1 MHGAVRPRDGDVSG
15 RRTAFVTQQAG
26 VARLVIGSPTSR
38 RFRAPFTVAVLAA
51 IAVLTGCQGGDG
63 VAPPAGAARTPA
75 SAAAAAHVSI
85 TPADGSSDVLPSTTV
100 TVKATGGDITAAE
113 AVDDQGKKVDLA
125 DDGSGTWVS
134 ERNLRPDARYT
145 VTVHAPGEGGKDAV
159 TTSTFRTLKPLIT
172 ATYGIVYSG
181 QTVGVGMPV
190 SIQFDSAVTTPEFR
204 AEVEKRVK
212 VTSTPEQEGAWGWL
226 DSRQLMWRPRTY
238 WKPGTRVT
246 VDAPLT
252 GVQTGDGKWV
262 ANDDQGGFTV
272 GSAMISSVNIKTHLM
287 TVTRNGSV
295 IRTIPVSTGK
305 PGPKTETRSGI
316 KVIIRKEG
324 KVIMDSTTVG
334 IPKGSPDYYRVETN
348 SNLRLTWT
356 GEYIHSAPWS
366 VSAQGSQ
373 NVSHGCTNMSPANAK
388 WMFDNSRVGDVVKF
402 TGSSRV
408 FQPAEGIGVWQY
420 SFAGWQ
426 QQSALS

>member
-1 MHGAVRPRDGDVSG
+1 MFGSVTIRRPQASFVVALVAAV
-15 RRTAFVTQQAG
+15 T
-26 VARLVIGSPTSR
+26 L
-38 RFRAPFTVAVLAA
+38 LA
-51 IAVLTGCQGGDG
+51 GCQGGST
-63 VAPPAGAARTPA
+63 ATPPGAAKGA
-75 SAAAAAHVSI
+75 SPVAAAAKVSI
-85 TPADGSSDVLPSTTV
+85 TPANGSSDVLPSTTV
-100 TVKATGGDITAAE
+100 TVKASGGAITSAE
-113 AVDDQGKKVDLA
+113 AVDDQGTKLELA
-125 DDGSGTWVS
+125 DDGSGSWVS
-134 ERNLRPDARYT
+134 QRNLRPDARYA
-145 VTVHAPGEGGKDAV
+145 VTVHAPGQGGKDAV
-159 TTSTFRTLKPLIT
+159 TSSTFRTLKPLVT
-172 ATYGIVYSG
+172 ATYGIVYNG

-190 SIQFDSAVTTPEFR
+190 SIQFDSPVTTQQFR

-212 VTSTPEQEGAWGWL
+212 VTSSPQQEGAWGWL
-226 DSRQLMWRPRTY
+226 DNRQLMWRPKTY
-238 WKPGTRVT
+238 WKSGTKVT

-252 GVQTGDGKWV
+252 GVQTGDGKWIG
-262 ANDDQGGFTV
+262 NDDRGGFTV
-272 GSAMISSVNIKTHLM
+272 GSAMISSVNIKTHMM
-287 TVTRNGSV
+287 TVTRNGAV

-334 IPKGSPDYYRVETN
+334 IPKGDPNYYRVTTN

-373 NVSHGCTNMSPANAK
+373 NVSHGCTNLSPANAK
-388 WMFDNSRVGDVVKF
+388 WMFDNSKVGDVVKF

-420 SFAGWQ
+420 SFPEWQ

>member
-1 MHGAVRPRDGDVSG
+1 MFGSVTIRRPQASFVVALVAAV
-15 RRTAFVTQQAG
+15 T
-26 VARLVIGSPTSR
+26 L
-38 RFRAPFTVAVLAA
+38 LA
-51 IAVLTGCQGGDG
+51 GCQGGST
-63 VAPPAGAARTPA
+63 ATPPGAAKGVPPV
-75 SAAAAAHVSI
+75 AAAAKVSI
-85 TPADGSSDVLPSTTV
+85 TPANGSSDVLPSTTV
-100 TVKATGGDITAAE
+100 TVKASGGAITSAE
-113 AVDDQGKKVDLA
+113 AVDDQGTKLELA
-125 DDGSGTWVS
+125 DDGSGSWVS
-134 ERNLRPDARYT
+134 QRNLRPDARYT
-145 VTVHAPGEGGKDAV
+145 VTVHAPGQGGKDAV
-159 TTSTFRTLKPLIT
+159 TSSTFRTLKPLVT
-172 ATYGIVYSG
+172 ATYGIVYNG

-190 SIQFDSAVTTPEFR
+190 SIQFDSPVTTQQFR

-212 VTSTPEQEGAWGWL
+212 VTSSPQQEGAWGWL
-226 DSRQLMWRPRTY
+226 DNRQLMWRPKTY
-238 WKPGTRVT
+238 WKSGTKVT

-252 GVQTGDGKWV
+252 GVQTGDGKWIG
-262 ANDDQGGFTV
+262 NDDRGGFTV
-272 GSAMISSVNIKTHLM
+272 GSAMISSVNIKTHMM
-287 TVTRNGSV
+287 TVTRNGAV

-334 IPKGSPDYYRVETN
+334 IPKGDPNYYRVTTN

-373 NVSHGCTNMSPANAK
+373 NVSHGCTNLSPANAK
-388 WMFDNSRVGDVVKF
+388 WMFDNSKVGDVVKF

-420 SFAGWQ
+420 SFPEWQ

>member
-1 MHGAVRPRDGDVSG
+1 MTPPGAAKG
-15 RRTAFVTQQAG
+15 
-26 VARLVIGSPTSR
+26 
-38 RFRAPFTVAVLAA
+38 
-51 IAVLTGCQGGDG
+51 
-63 VAPPAGAARTPA
+63 APPV
-75 SAAAAAHVSI
+75 AAAAKVSI
-85 TPADGSSDVLPSTTV
+85 TPANGSSDVLPSTTV
-100 TVKATGGDITAAE
+100 TVKASGGAITSAE
-113 AVDDQGKKVDLA
+113 AVDDQGTKLELV
-125 DDGSGTWVS
+125 DDGSGSWVS
-134 ERNLRPDARYT
+134 QRNLRPDASYT
-145 VTVHAPGEGGKDAV
+145 VTVHAPGQGGKDAV
-159 TTSTFRTLKPLIT
+159 TTSTFRTLKPLVT
-172 ATYGIVYSG
+172 ATYGIVYNG

-190 SIQFDSAVTTPEFR
+190 SIQFDSAVTTQQFR

-212 VTSTPEQEGAWGWL
+212 VTSSPQQEGAWGWL
-226 DSRQLMWRPRTY
+226 DNRQLMWRPKTY
-238 WKPGTRVT
+238 WKPGTKVT

-252 GVQTGDGKWV
+252 GVQTGDGKWIG
-262 ANDDQGGFTV
+262 NDDRGGFTI
-272 GSAMISSVNIKTHLM
+272 GSAMISSVNIKTHMM
-287 TVTRNGSV
+287 TVTRNGAV

-334 IPKGSPDYYRVETN
+334 IPKGDPNYYRVTTN

-373 NVSHGCTNMSPANAK
+373 NVSHGCTNLSPANAK
-388 WMFDNSRVGDVVKF
+388 WMFDNSKVGDVVKF

-420 SFAGWQ
+420 TFQEWQ

>member
-1 MHGAVRPRDGDVSG
+1 VS
-15 RRTAFVTQQAG
+15 FV
-26 VARLVIGSPTSR
+26 VALVSAATL
-38 RFRAPFTVAVLAA
+38 LA
-51 IAVLTGCQGGDG
+51 GCQGGG
-63 VAPPAGAARTPA
+63 TVTPPGAAKGGPPM
-75 SAAAAAHVSI
+75 AAAAKVSI
-85 TPADGSSDVLPSTTV
+85 TPADGSSEVLPSTTV
-100 TVKATGGDITAAE
+100 TVKASGGAITSAE
-113 AVDDQGKKVDLA
+113 AVDDQGTKLELA
-125 DDGSGTWVS
+125 DDGSGIWVS
-134 ERNLRPDARYT
+134 QRNLRPDARYT
-145 VTVHAPGEGGKDAV
+145 VTVHAPGQGGKDAV
-159 TTSTFRTLKPLIT
+159 TTSTFRTLTPLVT
-172 ATYGIVYSG
+172 ATYGIVYTG

-190 SIQFDSAVTTPEFR
+190 SIQFDSPVTTQQFR

-212 VTSTPEQEGAWGWL
+212 VTSSPQQEGAWGWL
-226 DSRQLMWRPRTY
+226 DDRQLMWRPKVY

-252 GVQTGDGKWV
+252 GVQTGDGKWIG
-262 ANDDQGGFTV
+262 NDDRGGFTV
-272 GSAMISSVNIKTHLM
+272 GTAMISAVNIKTHMM
-287 TVTRNGSV
+287 TVTRNGAA

-334 IPKGSPDYYRVETN
+334 IPKGDPNYYRVTTN

-388 WMFDNSRVGDVVKF
+388 WMFENSKIGDVVKF

-420 SFAGWQ
+420 TFQEWQ